1 MNFKKD
7 TTKVRSFGGGKIT
20 QTGFYPIT
28 IMKAYDHDGK
38 DGPSKSVHL
47 GFVTDCG
54 KSGDVY
60 ICYQNKK
67 AEPQES
73 GVNRITG
80 ELMVLAELDDLKA
93 TAKMVPVYDFDI
105 RQDVPTKKRVFTELE
120 GKHIGAVFQMK
131 EESAQELIDGKW
143 VTSTSNLT
151 RLTPNFICFASD
163 TGQSAKEFLD
173 GANAVSIDKY
183 LSGLDPVK
191 YLPMLYDAH
200 IIKQANNQSNAPQVD
215 PLPHPDKYVA
225 AADDYDSDL
234 PF

>member
-1 MNFKKD
+1 MSFKKD

-20 QTGFYPIT
+20 ATGFYPIT
-28 IMKAYDHDGK
+28 IMKAYDHEGK

-47 GFVTDCG
+47 GYVTDCG

-67 AEPQES
+67 GEPQES

-131 EESAQELIDGKW
+131 EEPAQELIDGKW
-143 VTSTSNLT
+143 VTSNKT
-151 RLTPNFICFASD
+151 RITPNFLCFASD
-163 TGQSAKEFLD
+163 TGQSAKEFMD
-173 GANAVSIDKY
+173 GAHAVSIEKY
-183 LSGLDPVK
+183 VDGLDPIK
-191 YLPMLYDAH
+191 YMIDSQ
-200 IIKQANNQSNAPQVD
+200 QANNKTNAPQVE

-225 AADDYDSDL
+225 AADDFDSDI

>member
-1 MNFKKD
+1 MYFKKD
-7 TTKVRSFGGGKIT
+7 ATKVRAFGGGKIT
-20 QTGFYPIT
+20 KTGFYPIT

-38 DGPSKSVHL
+38 DGPSKSLHI
-47 GFVTDCG
+47 GYVTDCG

-67 AEPQES
+67 GEPQES

-105 RQDVPTKKRVFTELE
+105 RQDVPTKKRVFEDLE

-131 EESAQELIDGKW
+131 EEPAQELVDGKW
-143 VTSTSNLT
+143 VTSNKT
-151 RLTPNFICFASD
+151 RITPNFLCFASD
-163 TGQSAKEFLD
+163 FGQSAKEFMD
-173 GANAVSIDKY
+173 GADAVSIDKY
-183 LSGLDPVK
+183 VAGLDPIK
-191 YLPMLYDAH
+191 YMIGSH
-200 IIKQANNQSNAPQVD
+200 IMQPTNNQPNAPQVE
-215 PLPHPDKYVA
+215 PLPSA
-225 AADDYDSDL
+225 SAIDDYDTDL

>member
-1 MNFKKD
+1 MSFKKD
-7 TTKVRSFGGGKIT
+7 ATKVRSLSGGKIT
-20 QTGFYPIT
+20 TTGFYPIT

-38 DGPSKSVHL
+38 DGPSKSVHI
-47 GFVTDCG
+47 GYVTDCG
-54 KSGDVY
+54 KSGDIY

-67 AEPQES
+67 GEPQES

-131 EESAQELIDGKW
+131 EEKKQTLIDGTWKN
-143 VTSTSNLT
+143 SGET
-151 RLTPNFICFASD
+151 RITPNFICFTSD
-163 TGQSAKEFLD
+163 TGQSAKEFID
-173 GANAVSIDKY
+173 GAEPESIEKY
-183 LSGLDPVK
+183 VAGLDSVK
-191 YLPMLYDAH
+191 YMTATVDAH
-200 IIKQANNQSNAPQVD
+200 IMQQANNQPNAPVQD
-215 PLPHPDKYVA
+215 AFKTTA
-225 AADDYDSDL
+225 TASTFDDYEDDT

>member
-1 MNFKKD
+1 MSFKKD
-7 TTKVRSFGGGKIT
+7 ATKVRAFGGGKII

-38 DGPSKSVHL
+38 DGPSKSVHI
-47 GFVTDCG
+47 GYVTDCG
-54 KSGDVY
+54 KSGDFY

-67 AEPQES
+67 GEPQES

-105 RQDVPTKKRVFTELE
+105 RQDVPTKKRVFEELE

-143 VTSTSNLT
+143 VTSGKT
-151 RLTPNFICFASD
+151 RITPNFLCFASD
-163 TGQSAKEFLD
+163 FGQSAKEFMD
-173 GANAVSIDKY
+173 GADAVSIDKY
-183 LSGLDPVK
+183 VAGLDPIK
-191 YLPMLYDAH
+191 YMIGSH
-200 IIKQANNQSNAPQVD
+200 IMQPTNNQPNAPQVKQ
-215 PLPHPDKYVA
+215 LPSVSTI
-225 AADDYDSDL
+225 DDYDDDIQ
-234 PF
+234 F

>member
-1 MNFKKD
+1 MSFKKD

-38 DGPSKSVHL
+38 DGPSKSLHI
-47 GFVTDCG
+47 GYVTDCG
-54 KSGDVY
+54 KSGDFY

-67 AEPQES
+67 GEPQES
-73 GVNRITG
+73 GVNRISG

-131 EESAQELIDGKW
+131 EESAQELVDGKW
-143 VTSTSNLT
+143 VTSGKT
-151 RLTPNFICFASD
+151 RITPNFLCFTSD
-163 TGQSAKEFLD
+163 TGQSAKEILD
-173 GANAVSIDKY
+173 GAESGSIEKY
-183 LSGLDPVK
+183 VAGLDPIK
-191 YLPMLYDAH
+191 YMIDSH
-200 IIKQANNQSNAPQVD
+200 IMQQANNQPNTPQVE
-215 PLPHPDKYVA
+215 PLSGHAPHPDKYVA
-225 AADDYDSDL
+225 SDYEDDV

>member
-1 MNFKKD
+1 MSFKKD

-28 IMKAYDHDGK
+28 VMKAYDHDGK
-38 DGPSKSVHL
+38 DGPSKSLHI
-47 GFVTDCG
+47 GYVTDCG
-54 KSGDVY
+54 KSGDFY

-67 AEPQES
+67 GEPQES
-73 GVNRITG
+73 GVNRISG
-80 ELMVLAELDDLKA
+80 ELMVLAEIDDLKA

-131 EESAQELIDGKW
+131 EDPAQELIDGKW
-143 VTSTSNLT
+143 VTSNKT
-151 RLTPNFICFASD
+151 RITPNFLCFASD
-163 TGQSAKEFLD
+163 TGQSAKEFMD
-173 GANAVSIDKY
+173 GADAVSIDKY
-183 LSGLDPVK
+183 VDGLDPIK
-191 YLPMLYDAH
+191 YMIDSQ
-200 IIKQANNQSNAPQVD
+200 QANNKPNAPQVD

-225 AADDYDSDL
+225 AADDFDSDI

>member
-1 MNFKKD
+1 MSFKKD

-38 DGPSKSVHL
+38 DGPSKSL
-47 GFVTDCG
+47 QIGYVTDCG
-54 KSGDVY
+54 KSGNFY

-67 AEPQES
+67 GEPQES
-73 GVNRITG
+73 GVNRISG

-131 EESAQELIDGKW
+131 EEPAQELIDGKW
-143 VTSTSNLT
+143 VTSNKT
-151 RLTPNFICFASD
+151 RITPNFLCFTSD
-163 TGQSAKEFLD
+163 MGQSAKEFMD
-173 GANAVSIDKY
+173 DVDPVSIYKY
-183 LSGLDPVK
+183 VDGLDPIK
-191 YLPMLYDAH
+191 YMIDSQ
-200 IIKQANNQSNAPQVD
+200 QANNQPNAPQAE

-225 AADDYDSDL
+225 AADDFDSDI